1 MRRTFPAMLGL
12 AIALTAFSGTSRAQW
27 GYGHYGGGWGGYG
40 WGGWGAGSTI
50 QGSVAQGLGM
60 FNIGAG
66 VYNEKTAIANS
77 INTDT
82 VMRWNQYVYESQKE
96 ATRQYFGRMDAQLA
110 KNQQA
115 FDERMT
121 RIATNPN
128 PRDIRQ
134 GDALNAIYDQLSD
147 PRIQPSSLRSA
158 DDTISSD
165 LVRQIPFVN
174 ASEAITISL
183 AKIKDAAEWP
193 AQLRDPRFD
202 ESRKQFEALV
212 DQARKEDQEGSISP
226 DTLAQIRAVANRIN
240 DSLLETPIDDEQEGI
255 KARNFAKTL
264 IALTRMLEM
273 PNVEKIVDE
282 LRSYD
287 EASLSSLMGFMHTFN
302 LRFGPAT
309 TPQQT
314 QAYSELFPK
323 MARMRDRIYEAAK
336 LDEAPAMTA
345 AEAHRPAR
353 DFFSAMQLN
362 HARGQFSKAG
372 ENAQG
377 QGQGQGQGQQATPTP
392 PTPQP

>member
-1 MRRTFPAMLGL
+1 MRRTFPTMLGL

-27 GYGHYGGGWGGYG
+27 GYGMYGGGWGGYG
-40 WGGWGAGSTI
+40 WGGWGAGSTV
-50 QGSVAQGLGM
+50 QGSIAQGLGM

-66 VYNEKTAIANS
+66 IFNEKTAIANS

-82 VMRWNQYVYESQKE
+82 VMRWNQYVYEAQKE

-121 RIATNPN
+121 RIATNPS

-158 DDTISSD
+158 DDSISAD

-193 AQLRDPRFD
+193 RQLRDPRFA

-255 KARNFAKTL
+255 QARNFAKTL

-273 PNVEKIVDE
+273 PKVEKIVDE

-309 TPQQT
+309 TPEQN

-323 MARMRDRIYEAAK
+323 MAQMRDRIYAAAK
-336 LDEAPAMTA
+336 LGDTAPATA
-345 AEAHRPAR
+345 TTHAPAR

-362 HARGQFSKAG
+362 HARGQFSQNNNNNNGNEKEPA
-372 ENAQG
+372 
-377 QGQGQGQGQQATPTP
+377 PTP